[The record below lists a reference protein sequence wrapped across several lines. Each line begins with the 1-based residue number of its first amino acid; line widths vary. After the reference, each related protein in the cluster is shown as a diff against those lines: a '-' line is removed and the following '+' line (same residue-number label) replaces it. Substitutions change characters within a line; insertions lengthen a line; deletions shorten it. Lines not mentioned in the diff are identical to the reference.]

1 MKVVRNIS
9 FHAGRLPRG
18 AASILEPTGCRSED
32 AEVVSFTI
40 GDATTIRVYLH
51 LEEGDPRIGRV
62 FELLQHHGIK
72 SDSYADYEF
81 TEEDRQSA
89 PLLIMS
95 PDFDAY
101 VEAGASEGTRY
112 DLTAICPNCGMGAQL
127 DPPLY
132 ISRAHLPILRKH
144 RAIGC
149 TNSGILADGGMVKK
163 LRDNNV
169 TGIAGFG
176 EVYARMKNGGQ
187 SLVAREQIFIGHTL
201 PPQAPGSQ
209 LDREKACPLCY
220 RGNMS
225 FLQPGPFRT
234 VYRRKDLNDIRDM
247 NLTWEW
253 YGTLRVHED
262 PRRILVPYRKN
273 LVTPKVMNI
282 FREAGVTTFEWTPIF
297 VED

>member
-1 MKVVRNIS
+1 L
-9 FHAGRLPRG
+9 FD
-18 AASILEPTGCRSED
+18 AS
-32 AEVVSFTI
+32 
-40 GDATTIRVYLH
+40 
-51 LEEGDPRIGRV
+51 DPRIDKV
-62 FELLQHHGIK
+62 LTIVH
-72 SDSYADYEF
+72 SYNEDPTVVPYYEF
-81 TEEDRQSA
+81 TEEERQTA
-89 PLLIMS
+89 PLLMMS

-101 VEAGASEGTRY
+101 VEAGASEGTKY
-112 DLTAICPNCGMGAQL
+112 DLTAGCPNCGMGARL
-127 DPPLY
+127 EPPLY

-149 TNSGILADGGMVKK
+149 TNGGILVDGGMVKK

-176 EVYARMKNGGQ
+176 EVYARMKKGGR

-209 LDREKACPLCY
+209 LNREEACQFCH

-225 FLQPGPFRT
+225 YLQPGPFRT

-253 YGTLRVHED
+253 YGTFRVHED
-262 PRRILVPYRKN
+262 PRRILVPYRKR